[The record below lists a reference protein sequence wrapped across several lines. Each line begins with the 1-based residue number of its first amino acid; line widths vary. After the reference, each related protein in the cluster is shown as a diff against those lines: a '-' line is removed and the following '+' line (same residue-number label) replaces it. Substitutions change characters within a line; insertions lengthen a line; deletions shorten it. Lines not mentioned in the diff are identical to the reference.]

1 MKAKRLL
8 SGLLAAGMLFG
19 LTSCGSPA
27 GQDSNSP
34 SGNASEPVGTNSVA
48 PADPGQPEYGGTLT
62 LSYNDFNTVFDPA
75 MGEQYTYSLWLEY
88 LFAPNWGLDDLEAY
102 PFKTNSFTL
111 DTAQGQ
117 IAESWKWDA
126 ETMTFTVTI
135 RDDVYFQEKE
145 EQYDIFHARNL
156 TAEDVKYSYD
166 RVTGLGSGFDESN
179 MVVIDANWRDRLN
192 MLESVE
198 VLDTYVVAFHMNTA
212 SETKLSEFVIAQVN
226 ITGPEWDTLTE
237 DQKLD
242 WHYACGT
249 GPYMLTDYVADNHY
263 TFIRNENY
271 YDYDER
277 YPENK
282 LPYLD
287 GVVLQKYGDTT
298 AILSDFIAGKLDY
311 INMNAGLSDSEA
323 TQLTSSAQTQAY
335 QFDAAAE
342 AIGLKMNQEPFHDI
356 RVRIAMQKAINLEE
370 VATAYYG
377 YDELTLPG
385 LWDPALTSWS
395 TVGTWDDELMDEY
408 TYDPEGAKQLLAE
421 AGYPDGFSFTVAI
434 DAMANPEIFELAK
447 GYFAEVGID
456 MEITILSDMSE
467 GRQVQSSRDDPRQYN
482 LQMGTGADAGFV
494 FQTYATTGFA
504 YCNFAD
510 DTHFD
515 ELLVAVRDA
524 MTTDEQAAAARAC
537 EEYYIQ
543 NHVLIALSGM
553 TQSQEYYSTR
563 VGGMEN
569 GELLSAYHFFKTMSA
584 RIWNTEANG

>member
-34 SGNASEPVGTNSVA
+34 SGNASESVGTNSVA

-88 LFAPNWGLDDLEAY
+88 LFAPNWGLDDPETY

-166 RVTGLGSGFDESN
+166 RVTGRGSGYDEN
-179 MVVIDANWRDRLN
+179 NYVVIDGDWRDRLN

-212 SETKLSEFVIAQVN
+212 SETKLSEFIIAQVN

-237 DQKLD
+237 DQKRD

-249 GPYMLTDYVADNHY
+249 GPYILTEYVADNHY
-263 TFIRNENY
+263 TFVRNENY

-287 GVVLQKYGDTT
+287 GVVLQKYNDTT
-298 AILSDFIAGKLDY
+298 TVLSDFIAGNLDY
-311 INMNAGLSDSEA
+311 INMNMSLSDSEKA
-323 TQLTSSAQTQAY
+323 QLTSAANCQVHS
-335 QFDAAAE
+335 FDAAAD
-342 AIGLKMNQEPFHDI
+342 AIGLKLNQEPLNDI
-356 RVRIAMQKAINLEE
+356 RVRIAMQKAINLPE

-377 YDELTLPG
+377 LDELTLPG
-385 LWDPALTSWS
+385 LWDPALTDWS
-395 TVGTWDDELMDEY
+395 TVGTWSDDVQAEY
-408 TYDPEGAKQLLAE
+408 SYDPEGAKQLLAD
-421 AGYPDGFSFTVAI
+421 AGYPDGFTFEIELDPTANLELYQVAASYLQQI
-434 DAMANPEIFELAK
+434 
-447 GYFAEVGID
+447 GIT
-456 MEITILSDMSE
+456 MEISVAAEMME
-467 GRQVQSSRDDPRQYN
+467 AVQHSQDYNDPRQSAGFGGGFGEYN
-482 LQMGTGADAGFV
+482 LAFMMTGNGAMPNAFGHNDTEYLDKLNAMGT
-494 FQTYATTGFA
+494 ATSA
-504 YCNFAD
+504 EEQSALAE
-510 DTHFD
+510 
-515 ELLVAVRDA
+515 ELDQYFPAQHWAILVAGVQPNYDFMSNRIGGYSGEKIYYKGN
-524 MTTDEQAAAARAC
+524 MRTFWARLWIN
-537 EEYYIQ
+537 E
-543 NHVLIALSGM
+543 
-553 TQSQEYYSTR
+553 
-563 VGGMEN
+563 
-569 GELLSAYHFFKTMSA
+569 
-584 RIWNTEANG
+584 

>member
-1 MKAKRLL
+1 MRH
-8 SGLLAAGMLFG
+8 
-19 LTSCGSPA
+19 
-27 GQDSNSP
+27 
-34 SGNASEPVGTNSVA
+34 
-48 PADPGQPEYGGTLT
+48 
-62 LSYNDFNTVFDPA
+62 
-75 MGEQYTYSLWLEY
+75 
-88 LFAPNWGLDDLEAY
+88 FALCIL
-102 PFKTNSFTL
+102 
-111 DTAQGQ
+111 
-117 IAESWKWDA
+117 
-126 ETMTFTVTI
+126 
-135 RDDVYFQEKE
+135 
-145 EQYDIFHARNL
+145 
-156 TAEDVKYSYD
+156 
-166 RVTGLGSGFDESN
+166 RV
-179 MVVIDANWRDRLN
+179 
-192 MLESVE
+192 
-198 VLDTYVVAFHMNTA
+198 
-212 SETKLSEFVIAQVN
+212 
-226 ITGPEWDTLTE
+226 
-237 DQKLD
+237 
-242 WHYACGT
+242 
-249 GPYMLTDYVADNHY
+249 
-263 TFIRNENY
+263 
-271 YDYDER
+271 
-277 YPENK
+277 
-282 LPYLD
+282 
-287 GVVLQKYGDTT
+287 
-298 AILSDFIAGKLDY
+298 
-311 INMNAGLSDSEA
+311 
-323 TQLTSSAQTQAY
+323 
-335 QFDAAAE
+335 
-342 AIGLKMNQEPFHDI
+342 FHDI

-434 DAMANPEIFELAK
+434 DAIANPEIFELAK

-543 NHVLIALSGM
+543 NHFLIALSGM